1 MDIKKVNTKNT
12 ENTENVENF
21 KDKFQEYVLR
31 NFTDRLQEYMFKSEK
46 EYPIIIKA
54 CNLAEAFAIYTY
66 YNSNGNIDLYKK
78 VFNSLSNEE
87 QMLELYHRLGLAKIT
102 YIADTTITPL
112 FVFDKEDVPVYYLK
126 DNELIREG

>member
-1 MDIKKVNTKNT
+1 MDIKKVNTK
-12 ENTENVENF
+12 NTENVENF

-54 CNLAEAFAIYTY
+54 YNLAEAFAIYTY
-66 YNSNGNIDLYKK
+66 YNSNGDIDLYKK

>member
-1 MDIKKVNTKNT
+1 MDIKKVNTK
-12 ENTENVENF
+12 NTENVENF

-46 EYPIIIKA
+46 EYPVIIKA
-54 CNLAEAFAIYTY
+54 YNLAEAFAIYAY
-66 YNSNGNIDLYKK
+66 YNSNGDIDLYKK

-87 QMLELYHRLGLAKIT
+87 QMLELYHRLGLTKIT

-112 FVFDKEDVPVYYLK
+112 FVFDKEDIPVYYLK
-126 DNELIREG
+126 DNELIRER

>member
-1 MDIKKVNTKNT
+1 MDIKKVNTK
-12 ENTENVENF
+12 NTENVENF

-46 EYPIIIKA
+46 EYPVIIKA
-54 CNLAEAFAIYTY
+54 YNLAEAFAIYAY
-66 YNSNGNIDLYKK
+66 YNSNGDIDLYKK

-87 QMLELYHRLGLAKIT
+87 QMLELYHRLGLTKIT

-126 DNELIREG
+126 DNKLIRK

>member
-1 MDIKKVNTKNT
+1 MDIKKVNTK
-12 ENTENVENF
+12 NTENVENF

-31 NFTDRLQEYMFKSEK
+31 NFTDRLQEYMFKSKK

-54 CNLAEAFAIYTY
+54 YNLAEAFAIYTY
-66 YNSNGNIDLYKK
+66 YNSNGDINLYKK

-87 QMLELYHRLGLAKIT
+87 QMLELYNRFNLAKIT
-102 YIADTTITPL
+102 YIADITITPL

-126 DNELIREG
+126 DNELIRER

>member
-12 ENTENVENF
+12 ENVENF
-21 KDKFQEYVLR
+21 KDKFQQYVLR

-54 CNLAEAFAIYTY
+54 YNLAEAFAIYTY
-66 YNSNGNIDLYKK
+66 YNSNGDIDLYKK

-87 QMLELYHRLGLAKIT
+87 QMLELYHRLGLTKIT

>member
-1 MDIKKVNTKNT
+1 MNIKKVNTK
-12 ENTENVENF
+12 NTENVENF

-54 CNLAEAFAIYTY
+54 YNLAEAFAIYTY
-66 YNSNGNIDLYKK
+66 YNSNGDIDLYKK

-112 FVFDKEDVPVYYLK
+112 FVFDKEDIPVYYLK

>member
-1 MDIKKVNTKNT
+1 MDIKKVNTK
-12 ENTENVENF
+12 NTENVENF

-54 CNLAEAFAIYTY
+54 YNLAEAFAIYTY
-66 YNSNGNIDLYKK
+66 YNSNGDIDLYKK

-87 QMLELYHRLGLAKIT
+87 QMLELYHRLGLTKIT